1 MLTKSILEWSI
12 FTNNVSEIKIILVAF
27 NLILILFIAYRINNE
42 TIVDLLYG
50 EELVSTRLARLF
62 IFIHIILIGYLT
74 YRLYE
79 LT

>member
-12 FTNNVSEIKIILVAF
+12 FTNNVSEIKIMLVVF
-27 NLILILFIAYRINNE
+27 NLILILFITYHITNKRLI
-42 TIVDLLYG
+42 DLLYG
-50 EELVSTRLARLF
+50 DQLMSTRIARLF

-74 YRLYE
+74 YRLYK

>member
-12 FTNNVSEIKIILVAF
+12 FTNNVSEIKIMLVAF

-42 TIVDLLYG
+42 TIVDLLYE
-50 EELVSTRLARLF
+50 EELVNTRLARLF

-74 YRLYE
+74 YKLYE